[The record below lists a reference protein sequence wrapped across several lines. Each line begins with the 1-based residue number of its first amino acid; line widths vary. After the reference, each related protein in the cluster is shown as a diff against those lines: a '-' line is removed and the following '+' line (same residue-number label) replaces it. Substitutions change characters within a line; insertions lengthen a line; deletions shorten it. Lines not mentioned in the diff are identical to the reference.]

1 MCRPIPQHKAC
12 RWSHKRIQRG
22 KYLTWHPQAKLLTPR
37 REQGHDLCIQQE
49 FIVSLKKDLLR
60 ALELWW
66 SRSIFKINVHY
77 ILPFEEKCCLALNKL
92 RVFRLFIWGVFFSWI
107 LLKIITGC
115 GFNLKHNQYPQS
127 PLQWVKAFSFSK
139 FKIKWKFRLVLIYNH
154 IMNYLIFSRSHSLCP
169 Y

>member
-1 MCRPIPQHKAC
+1 MIMPN
-12 RWSHKRIQRG
+12 SFM
-22 KYLTWHPQAKLLTPR
+22 LTYHAFLIGIYIYFLPCFWKLL
-37 REQGHDLCIQQE
+37 
-49 FIVSLKKDLLR
+49 
-60 ALELWW
+60 ALYATITLT
-66 SRSIFKINVHY
+66 Y
-77 ILPFEEKCCLALNKL
+77 ILAQLLIHESNLDLYLNHAKRNIFLRQRNLTGNWIFDYIKKL
-92 RVFRLFIWGVFFSWI
+92 